1 MYIKFKSISIE
12 NFQSIKTAF
21 IELSNRGIVLIKG
34 INNYEDNA
42 KSNGS
47 GKSSCIEAIY
57 YALYGKTSSGI
68 TNPSNRYT
76 KSGCMVKL
84 VFYIDD
90 QEYTIIRSNKHD
102 KYKTSLVLYK
112 GEKDISGRNK
122 SDTDKLIKSDI
133 FPISQDIFLSS
144 IFLSQGFS
152 NRLSNLTPSGR
163 KERIEVLTDTSS
175 KIERFKSR
183 ILSKKSEYDNLYND
197 TIRDESYNEGLKA
210 NIESQILE
218 IENTL
223 KESDKKY
230 PDIDKDELLT
240 TIKNLESSITI
251 IDKQISELRAK
262 HSQASTEV
270 LSMNNNK
277 SIKLSSIKTIKSN
290 LNHLTNSKDSI
301 CPTCKQ
307 IISNKNKASELIES
321 YKSDLETNLKD
332 LSTINSKLVEY
343 IDNRDSIQ
351 KDISITEDKRNI
363 YYKELNRNRK
373 LYSDIMPLNIDK
385 NSLTDKVVKLK
396 SNLLD
401 INNTI
406 DKINNEISRIELL
419 RDISNHCGTIVSKQ
433 FRGYLLENT
442 INFINSRLVEYS
454 NMIFSN
460 TSDIIKLVVDSSKLD
475 IYLGDALYDTLSG
488 GEKRKVDL
496 AIVLAQRDLALNIAG
511 FSCNILIM
519 DEVYDGL
526 DESAINT
533 VTSMFSEISS
543 EIDSM
548 FIISHK
554 PEAEIPYDS
563 IITITKGKDRIST
576 ISTI

>member
-183 ILSKKSEYDNLYND
+183 ILFKKSEYDNLYND
-197 TIRDESYNEGLKA
+197 TIRDESYNEGLKS
-210 NIESQILE
+210 NIESQISE

-262 HSQASTEV
+262 YSQINTEV

-290 LNHLTNSKDSI
+290 LNHLTSSKDSV

-332 LSTINSKLVEY
+332 LNTINSKLVEH

-351 KDISITEDKRNI
+351 NDISITEDKRNI

-385 NSLTDKVVKLK
+385 NSLIDKVIKLK
-396 SNLLD
+396 SDLLD
-401 INNTI
+401 INNKI
-406 DKINNEISRIELL
+406 GKINNEISRIELL
-419 RDISNHCGTIVSKQ
+419 RDTSNHCGIIVSKQ

-442 INFINSRLVEYS
+442 INFINSRLIEYS